1 MYEPPPPRPRGKRG
15 PKPKGNRVNT
25 SMALEVEVR
34 QHAQALADRDGL
46 ALCDVI
52 NRLCAEAL
60 GLPVPSYCLPKTT
73 NQEAL
78 PLAEAS

>member
-1 MYEPPPPRPRGKRG
+1 
-15 PKPKGNRVNT
+15 
-25 SMALEVEVR
+25 MALEVEVR

-60 GLPVPSYCLPKTT
+60 GLPVPPYSVPKDPQDPDDPQDTAQETLPM
-73 NQEAL
+73 
-78 PLAEAS
+78 AEAS